1 MISLNSVSPARL
13 YSAAAEKL
21 PPQRLTI
28 LFGLAVLGAVYY
40 LYRRLNPSLH
50 DFCKQA
56 FEKGE
61 YKKIAQ
67 YCVEEFSRFDRR
79 NVPLDSPL
87 NIVPYFWRNAGDLK
101 TGNYCRVIDSCHK
114 VSKCKMNDQLKPQ
127 FLLQEMEAHLG
138 LDQPVTAKET
148 FEKNKELL
156 TKQSKL
162 LGQAYYLLGLAYKG
176 TGDNSEVEKFC
187 DEALKQISKQDLE
200 LKVKLLV
207 LKSLALLDKEK
218 YLEAAE
224 IGYSVLRLFYPNT
237 SKVSKE
243 TLGILY
249 FSLALSEYAQNKD
262 GQGLFDFEQ
271 ALKNIEKDDQYL
283 RNLLTF
289 HCRYVCAKFA
299 KTYTD
304 AQTSLRE
311 AEEAYKACKGASDDY
326 RSRSELTRCIIRI
339 IVSNLRIG
347 DNLLSQL
354 ATRNKSLRLAT

>member
-21 PPQRLTI
+21 PPHRLTI

-67 YCVEEFSRFDRR
+67 YCREEFSRFDRR

-87 NIVPYFWRNAGDLK
+87 NIAPYFWRNAGDLK
-101 TGNYCRVIDSCHK
+101 TGDYCRVIDSCQK

-138 LDQPVTAKET
+138 LDEPAVAIQT
-148 FEKNKELL
+148 FEKNKDLL

-176 TGDNSEVEKFC
+176 TGDNLKVEKCC
-187 DEALKQISKQDLE
+187 DEALEQISKQDLE
-200 LKVKLLV
+200 LNVKLLV
-207 LKSLALLDKEK
+207 LKSWALCDDGH
-218 YLEAAE
+218 YRQADE
-224 IGYSVLRLFYPNT
+224 IGYSALNSIL
-237 SKVSKE
+237 SAGKVSKE
-243 TLGILY
+243 TLVVLY

-262 GQGLFDFEQ
+262 GQGSFDFER
-271 ALKNIEKDDQYL
+271 ALSYIEKDDQYL

-289 HCRYVCAKFA
+289 HCRYVRAKFA